1 MRDLRSVVMFAIA
14 LLGAVSA
21 RATWSIIIVDSRT
34 REIAIGS
41 ATCLTGLNLRG
52 TLAVLRTE
60 IGAAAAQSA
69 VDPTGRNRAII
80 YRELGNGTDPLR
92 ILQIL
97 EDVDRG
103 HQTRQ
108 YGIVDV
114 HGRVATFTGSL
125 DGPFAGDLRGHVGT
139 LTYAIQGNVITGQPV
154 LDAARDAILNT
165 PGGLPEK
172 LMAAMEAARAMGGD
186 GRCSCDPDDP
196 PGCGSPPPSFEKSA
210 HIAFMLVAR
219 RGDFDRGPCSGGR
232 GCAAG
237 DYYLELNVA
246 FQQASDPDPVLQ
258 LRDLFDAW
266 RLALVG
272 HADAIESRTT
282 VTPDRGL
289 NTGPVSATLRIEL
302 LDWQGL
308 PATDTLEVIVE
319 PEVRDTVGTTTIGTV
334 QDLGNGIFEVP
345 VTADTTPGPHRL
357 LVTVRAPDGPD
368 DDSDEDQIILIPSP
382 TLWVMDAAADLNGD
396 GTVDLADLSILLSS
410 FGNGP
415 DGDIDGDGHTD
426 LADLSRLLQSLPG

>member
-1 MRDLRSVVMFAIA
+1 MRDVRSV
-14 LLGAVSA
+14 LLLLVAVFGVAGA
-21 RATWSIIIVDSRT
+21 RATWSIIIVDTRT

-41 ATCLTGLNLRG
+41 ATCLTGLNLRR

-69 VDPTGRNRAII
+69 VDTTGNNRRLI
-80 YRELGNGTDPLR
+80 YEELGNGTDPLR
-92 ILQIL
+92 ILQML
-97 EDVDRG
+97 EQRDRA

-114 HGRVATFTGSL
+114 YGRAATFTGNL
-125 DGPFAGDLRGHVGT
+125 DGPFANDIRGRIGT

-154 LDAARDAILNT
+154 LDTARDAIENT

-210 HIAFMLVAR
+210 HIGFMLVAR
-219 RGDFDRGPCSGGR
+219 RGDRDRGTCRGGF

-237 DYYLELNVA
+237 DYYLELNISN
-246 FQQASDPDPVLQ
+246 QQASDPDPVIQ
-258 LRDLFDAW
+258 LRERFDAW

-289 NTGPVSATLRIEL
+289 NTAPITATLRIEL
-302 LDWQGL
+302 LDWQRL
-308 PATDTLEVIVE
+308 PATDTLEVIVQ
-319 PEVRDTVGTTTIGTV
+319 PEVRDTVGNTTIGAV
-334 QDLGNGIFEVP
+334 QDLGGGIYEVQ

-368 DDSDEDQIILIPSP
+368 DDADEDQIILIPSP
-382 TLWVMDAAADLNGD
+382 TLWVMDAAADLNHD
-396 GTVDLADLSILLSS
+396 GTVDLTDLSILLGS
-410 FGNGP
+410 FGNAA
-415 DGDIDGDGHTD
+415 DGDIDGDGDTD
-426 LADLSRLLQSLPG
+426 LADLARLLQSLPG